1 MSNLFDKAFKN
12 MEKVY
17 RHGLGMFQNHI
28 PLVGV
33 YGVTSVG
40 KSTFL
45 NALLKNAEFKVGLG
59 ETTKQLHVIKDFE
72 NQKYIDFE
80 NVSLPIEYIFKELPL
95 LKDFSI
101 IDVPG
106 SNKSFSDEDL
116 ELISK
121 KLDVIVWVFDIHG
134 DISERDVVFLRN
146 VILKNMVKTVVIL
159 NKIDSGMDDIDFEDE
174 LEKKEFIDDVLSRK
188 DSIVNFFKNNQAE
201 ELLVTVLPMSAKKLF
216 SGVTKR
222 KAKKFEQQHK
232 VMEEILISVSKSAF
246 MQKEVFRDGYDKV
259 KKRAKDEI
267 ESHEKEILKQKTK
280 ALKNKLKTISDQDI
294 VENNFNQ
301 NQLLN
306 KELSPFRI
314 EGQYRDELKKI
325 NNKIEEKI

>member
-1 MSNLFDKAFKN
+1 MNDFFNKTFIN

-17 RHGLGMFQNHI
+17 RKGLSAFQNHI

-45 NALLKNAEFKVGLG
+45 NALLKNSEFKVGLG

-72 NQKYIDFE
+72 NQKHINFQ
-80 NVSLPIEYIFKELPL
+80 NISLPIEYIFKELPL
-95 LKDFSI
+95 LKHFSI
-101 IDVPG
+101 VDVPG

-116 ELISK
+116 ELITK

-134 DISERDVVFLRN
+134 DISERDVIFLRN

-159 NKIDSGMDDIDFEDE
+159 NKIDSGMDDIDFEDDS
-174 LEKKEFIDDVLSRK
+174 EKEEFIEDIRSRQE
-188 DSIVNFFKNNQAE
+188 SIINFFKKEQAE

-216 SGVTKR
+216 TGVTKR
-222 KAKKFEQQHK
+222 KTKKFEQQHK
-232 VMEEILISVSKSAF
+232 VMEEILISVSKSSF
-246 MQKEVFRDGYDKV
+246 MQKEVFRNDYNEV
-259 KKRAKDEI
+259 KNTAI
-267 ESHEKEILKQKTK
+267 KEITSYEAKILKEKTK
-280 ALKNKLKTISDQDI
+280 ALKNKLKTIRDEDI

-306 KELSPFRI
+306 KKLSIFRI
-314 EGQYRDELKKI
+314 DGKYKNELKKI